1 MSLTGGEMI
10 DWEPKSP
17 QQIYETELAHLKYQ
31 IGILSRAH
39 KKIIDTRLNDITK
52 DGSTA
57 HTFAA
62 GVSSQAL
69 IDLDVYQKANA
80 K

>member
-1 MSLTGGEMI
+1 MI

-17 QQIYETELAHLKYQ
+17 QQIFETELAHLEYQ

-39 KKIIDTRLNDITK
+39 KQIIETKVNDITK

-62 GVSSQAL
+62 GLSSQAL
-69 IDLDVYQKANA
+69 IDLEVYKKANS
-80 K
+80 